1 MTDRQR
7 PAEPA
12 VDDKGRSQ
20 GGFAEI
26 ARQLNLR
33 FPPASR
39 QRLISRQL
47 VHKWWTKRHDNG
59 FPEAV
64 AVKGS
69 TNGGRGHHVFHVQDV
84 TDWYVIYRKTRLRGG
99 APVTAERE
107 SAPGMPGKPLAAPQ
121 QEQRGEGP
129 LAA

>member
-20 GGFAEI
+20 GGFAWI

-33 FPPASR
+33 FPPAPS

-47 VHKWWTKRHDNG
+47 VHKWWIKRTDNG
-59 FPEAV
+59 FPKAIAV
-64 AVKGS
+64 EGS
-69 TNGGRGHHVFHVQDV
+69 ANGGRGHHVFQLQDV
-84 TDWYVIYRKTRLRGG
+84 VDWYVIYRKTRLRGG
-99 APVTAERE
+99 APVTTEHATTPET
-107 SAPGMPGKPLAAPQ
+107 PPGKTLISQ
-121 QEQRGEGP
+121 QNRDEGP